1 MFKNIKSY
9 GKRVAIEDDIHGEF
23 SYKDLYILS
32 NNLKNKIS
40 EKSIC
45 LLICGNNIES
55 IVGYLTFMNAKD
67 VVTILIDQSFKIEFI
82 NKISQ
87 VYKPKYI
94 FAPKIMKFKNFSL
107 KNNFKSYNL
116 HLSNLKSKDKIEYIN
131 FLLLP
136 TSGTTQSP
144 KFVRLSKS
152 NLIENSKGIIN
163 ELNIKKN
170 HTTITTMPMGYSYGL
185 SILNTHLLIGSKI
198 VLNEST
204 IFEKAFW
211 NKIKEKKINSFGGV
225 PEFYDF
231 LRKLKFDQ
239 KDLSS
244 IKYITQAGGKLE
256 SDTIN
261 YLEKMCL
268 KKRINF
274 FKMYG
279 QTEASP
285 RISILKWKFFKRK
298 KDSVGKPLK
307 GCKVGLIDSKGKTI
321 NKKNKI
327 GEIFIKG
334 KNVCLGYSK
343 NINDLSKKDINKK
356 RLLTGDLGFIDED
369 NFIFIVGRKKRFV
382 KLFGIRMEMND
393 IENILKKNK
402 IKCKCILADH

>member
-1 MFKNIKSY
+1 
-9 GKRVAIEDDIHGEF
+9 
-23 SYKDLYILS
+23 
-32 NNLKNKIS
+32 
-40 EKSIC
+40 
-45 LLICGNNIES
+45 
-55 IVGYLTFMNAKD
+55 
-67 VVTILIDQSFKIEFI
+67 
-82 NKISQ
+82 
-87 VYKPKYI
+87 
-94 FAPKIMKFKNFSL
+94 MKL
-107 KNNFKSYNL
+107 
-116 HLSNLKSKDKIEYIN
+116 KDKIEYIN

-279 QTEASP
+279 QTKQALE
-285 RISILKWKFFKRK
+285 FQ
-298 KDSVGKPLK
+298 
-307 GCKVGLIDSKGKTI
+307 
-321 NKKNKI
+321 
-327 GEIFIKG
+327 
-334 KNVCLGYSK
+334 Y
-343 NINDLSKKDINKK
+343 
-356 RLLTGDLGFIDED
+356 
-369 NFIFIVGRKKRFV
+369 
-382 KLFGIRMEMND
+382 
-393 IENILKKNK
+393 
-402 IKCKCILADH
+402 